1 MFKHNN
7 YIINVNIHVYFDLT
21 LKALCTNKE
30 NKSKKYTAHIAFKL
44 QKTKIRSFLGFL
56 AVSEID
62 QTFLQTFIGL
72 VVSQNT

>member
-1 MFKHNN
+1 M
-7 YIINVNIHVYFDLT
+7 
-21 LKALCTNKE
+21 CTNKE
-30 NKSKKYTAHIAFKL
+30 NKSKKNTAHIAFKL

>member
-1 MFKHNN
+1 MYTSIELKKHCAP
-7 YIINVNIHVYFDLT
+7 T
-21 LKALCTNKE
+21 
-30 NKSKKYTAHIAFKL
+30 KKLNRKKNTAHIAFKL

-56 AVSEID
+56 AVSVID